1 MCWRVS
7 DCKQKEHAG
16 VEDRDH
22 LKRFF
27 LVAINN
33 NDDNNHNYNTN
44 NYNNDNKNKND
55 NNKYNK
61 DPEIGSRTL
70 RRLSFDEK
78 TMN

>member
-1 MCWRVS
+1 MKVFTY
-7 DCKQKEHAG
+7 D
-16 VEDRDH
+16 
-22 LKRFF
+22 
-27 LVAINN
+27 NN

-44 NYNNDNKNKND
+44 NYNNDNKNKNG